1 MPKVR
6 IPVIDNEGNLTG
18 AGKDAVQK
26 VITANASTLRSELN
40 QYIEE
45 RAERIETRQP
55 DFGFINGQRYYSPIT
70 YTWPDYYNGP
80 NSQWAKF
87 LQFGN
92 SLGIVILNR
101 ASGEWL
107 TKRPDTDFAT
117 QSNLAMAAGA
127 KRIAFYIKTRHGANA
142 PEADDTYRERVRSM
156 LGVSMEAVTR
166 FTEQFI
172 LDSVTAVYQ
181 DYANV
186 FTRGRGAI
194 FLDEVVNGWD
204 EQQQKIMPFYQQLY
218 RKIKNIVGNDVPVII
233 NPGSNTRREMMD
245 ACDIVCTWESSAQKY
260 LDPATPSIHPDHY
273 KDFPSWRFWHII
285 HGVTPANIEAVFH
298 KLDSLNIGH
307 AYITDRVFSIGD
319 GSEDHPAENP
329 YDKAPSTFV
338 EDEVRA
344 WTQGL
349 LPYLTRI
356 KALEAEVQ
364 QLKQNTTPKE
374 GHAQ

>member
-6 IPVIDNEGNLTG
+6 VPALDQTGNLTG
-18 AGKDAVQK
+18 NGLAAVQK
-26 VITANASTLRSELN
+26 VVDANLPTLKATLEQS
-40 QYIEE
+40 IEE
-45 RAERIETRQP
+45 RAARIETRQP

-70 YTWPDYYNGP
+70 YTWPDYYNGT

-107 TKRPDTDFAT
+107 DKRPDTDFAT
-117 QSNLAMAAGA
+117 QANLAMAAGA
-127 KRIAFYIKTRHGANA
+127 RRIAFYIKTRHGANA
-142 PEADDTYRERVRSM
+142 PEADDTYRERVKAM
-156 LGVSMEAVTR
+156 LGVSLEAVTR
-166 FTEQFI
+166 FTEKFI
-172 LDSVTAVYQ
+172 LDSVTAVFQ
-181 DYANV
+181 DYPEV
-186 FTRGRGAI
+186 FSKGRGAI
-194 FLDEVVNGWD
+194 FLDEVPNGWD

-245 ACDIVCTWESSAQKY
+245 ACDIVCTWESSAAKY
-260 LDPATPSIHPDHY
+260 LDPTTPNIHPDHY

-285 HGVTPANIEAVFH
+285 HGVTPQNIEAVFH
-298 KLDSLNIGH
+298 KLDSLNIGQ
-307 AYITDRVFSIGD
+307 AYITDRVFSIGN

-329 YDKAPSTFV
+329 YDKAPSAFV

-364 QLKQNTTPKE
+364 QLKQPKE
-374 GHAQ
+374 GNAQ

>member
-1 MPKVR
+1 MSKVR
-6 IPVIDNEGNLTG
+6 IPIIDDEGNLTG

-26 VITANASTLRSELN
+26 VFTANTSTLRSELN

-45 RAERIETRQP
+45 RAAHIETRQP
-55 DFGFINGQRYYSPIT
+55 DFGFVNGQRYYSPIT
-70 YTWPDYYNGP
+70 YAWPDYYNVA

-87 LQFGN
+87 LNFGN

-107 TKRPDTDFAT
+107 EKRPDTDFAT
-117 QSNLAMAAGA
+117 QANLAMAAGA
-127 KRIAFYIKTRHGANA
+127 RRIAFYIKTRHGANA
-142 PEADDTYRERVRSM
+142 PEADDTYRERVKNM
-156 LGVSMEAVTR
+156 LGVSMDAVTK
-166 FTEQFI
+166 FTERFI
-172 LDSVTAVYQ
+172 LDSVTAVFQ
-181 DYANV
+181 DYPEV
-186 FTRGRGAI
+186 FSKGRGAI

-204 EQQQKIMPFYQQLY
+204 EQQQKIMPFYRQLY
-218 RKIKNIVGNDVPVII
+218 RKIKNIVGNDVPIII

-260 LDPATPSIHPDHY
+260 LDPTTPNIHPDHY

-285 HGVTPANIEAVFH
+285 HGVTPQNIEAVFH
-298 KLDSLNIGH
+298 KLDSLNIGQ

-319 GSEDHPAENP
+319 GTEDHPAENP

-364 QLKQNTTPKE
+364 QLKQPKE
-374 GHAQ
+374 GQA